1 MNEIKNIVHNNNNNN
16 NNNENE
22 NQNIIPII
30 KETVSNDNNKLIEQQ
45 NNEDEQLKLKKLLL
59 KRQLGINENSNIND
73 NNNNNNNKE
82 NNQNYE
88 NDLIQQEQQSIIFE
102 KQQQQQENTIDDEK
116 RKQQILLETFID
128 FNNSLKEYCNGPSL
142 INSNEDQSLEKFYKG
157 SKWSPDGTCLLSCSE
172 DKFIRLFEISNNNND
187 NNESLNIEKAVIEIK
202 EFESIYDYCW
212 YPFMN
217 SNNPTT
223 CCFLTSSKEYPITLW
238 DAFNGNKRCTYKP
251 YKDVDDLESAYSIQF
266 NSNGTK
272 IYSGFKNSIKIF
284 DIDRP
289 GDYYSEIKTTF
300 KKNKNKKKKRFKGN
314 DNNDDE
320 NLNLSGIIS
329 CITFDKQSTS
339 GFFAASTYNGNI
351 GLFDE
356 RMDELV
362 DILPDPI
369 NLNSQPK
376 DEIININNK
385 MGITQIMFSPKDSNY
400 LFASFRKSNYIVGW
414 DIRNTVAQQVYQL
427 YRPLSTHQRI
437 QFDIDPFSSRY
448 LSTGTQNGQLLIYDL
463 FNNGNLI
470 YNQSLKLINNNNNN
484 NNNDNDNNNN
494 DNDNNN
500 NKKLNN
506 NSICINSTSFH
517 PYLPLISLTFGERQ
531 FNLNSNNNLNNF
543 KSFSV
548 LKF

>member
-1 MNEIKNIVHNNNNNN
+1 MNEINNINNNINNNNNN
-16 NNNENE
+16 NQNENE
-22 NQNIIPII
+22 NYIQNIIPII
-30 KETVSNDNNKLIEQQ
+30 IEEPVLIDNNNNSNNSNSINDDKLIEHND

-59 KRQLGINENSNIND
+59 KRQLGINEN
-73 NNNNNNNKE
+73 
-82 NNQNYE
+82 E
-88 NDLIQQEQQSIIFE
+88 NDFIQ
-102 KQQQQQENTIDDEK
+102 QQQQQEEIKSIVEEENLNIVNEEN
-116 RKQQILLETFID
+116 RKQQILIESFID
-128 FNNSLKEYCNGPSL
+128 FQNSLKEYCSGPIIL
-142 INSNEDQSLEKFYKG
+142 NEDQSNNSLEKFYKG
-157 SKWSPDGTCLLSCSE
+157 SKWSPDGTCLLSCTE
-172 DKFIRLFEISNNNND
+172 DKFIRLFEINNNYNE
-187 NNESLNIEKAVIEIK
+187 NNEILNIDKAVIEIK

-212 YPFMN
+212 YPLMN
-217 SNNPTT
+217 SNNPAT

-289 GDYYSEIKTTF
+289 GDYYNEIKTTF
-300 KKNKNKKKKRFKGN
+300 KKNKNKNKKRIKGN
-314 DNNDDE
+314 SYGNEE

-329 CITFDKQSTS
+329 CITFDKQSSS

-369 NLNSQPK
+369 NLTSQQNHSDK
-376 DEIININNK
+376 MNINTK

-400 LFASFRKSNYIVGW
+400 LFASFRKSNYIIGW

-427 YRPLSTHQRI
+427 YRPLSSHQRL

-448 LSTGTQNGQLLIYDL
+448 LSTGSQNGQLLIYDL

-470 YNQSLKLINNNNNN
+470 YSNNSLNQSLSLINNENNNN
-484 NNNDNDNNNN
+484 YNNNQSDN
-494 DNDNNN
+494 
-500 NKKLNN
+500 
-506 NSICINSTSFH
+506 ICINSTSFH
-517 PYLPLISLTFGERQ
+517 PFLPLISLTFGERQ
-531 FNLNSNNNLNNF
+531 FNLNSNNNNNNNL
-543 KSFSV
+543 KSFSI
-548 LKF
+548 LKY